1 MIEFTIVRV
10 FDAPREAVWR
20 AWTEPEQFAQW
31 FGPRGVST
39 PLDRLHMDLR
49 PGGTASLVM
58 VDDASGE
65 EFPNT
70 GTYLEVVP
78 PERLVWRDEAADEGV
93 GAGTVTVT
101 LRDLG
106 GKTELTLHAVADFA
120 DEMRAQAE
128 AGWESTFDRLAELL
142 ARGSGH

>member
-1 MIEFTIVRV
+1 MVEFTIVRV
-10 FDAPREAVWR
+10 FDSPREAVWR
-20 AWTEPEQFAQW
+20 AWTEPEQLAQW

-39 PLDRLHMDLR
+39 PRDKIRMDLR
-49 PGGTASLVM
+49 PGGVASLVM

-65 EFPNT
+65 EYLNT

-78 PERLVWRDEAADEGV
+78 PERLVWKDDGFPDGT

-106 GKTELTLHAVADFA
+106 GKTELTLHAVADFT
-120 DEMRAQAE
+120 ETMRAQSE
-128 AGWESTFDRLAELL
+128 VGWGSSFDRLAELL
-142 ARGSGH
+142 ARR